1 MSLFV
6 HSPPPSATSTLRVA
20 CCLAGAIL
28 LVLPSRADIVPVWPD
43 DLATPRRELL
53 TKALAFLKTHPAVP
67 YLDGGASA
75 AGMDCSGA
83 TTAMLKQ
90 VDIVPPRSAH
100 GQYEWLKEAGRL
112 TLVPA
117 SARTPDDPVFR
128 TLLPGD
134 LIFWAREDA
143 EVFRVS
149 HVHLY
154 LGKEA
159 DGHAVMIGSS
169 DGRGYRGKKLHGFG
183 IVDYRVPKA
192 GSPTRIVAF
201 GSPFPAGP
209 PKTPE

>member
-1 MSLFV
+1 MSLV
-6 HSPPPSATSTLRVA
+6 SNRPPRSVSSPARA
-20 CCLAGAIL
+20 FGCLAAAVL
-28 LVLPSRADIVPVWPD
+28 LAVPSRADVVPVWPD
-43 DLATPRRELL
+43 DLAAPRRELL
-53 TKALAFLKTHPAVP
+53 TKALAFLKAHPAIP

-83 TTAMLKQ
+83 TTAMLEQ

-134 LIFWAREDA
+134 LIFWAREGA

-149 HVHLY
+149 HVHIY

-169 DGRGYRGKKLHGFG
+169 DGRGYRGEKVNGFG
-183 IVDYRVPKA
+183 IVDYRVPNA
-192 GSPTRIVAF
+192 GSTTRIVAF
-201 GSPFPAGP
+201 GSPFPAAAK
-209 PKTPE
+209 KTPD